1 MKNKMMFLLLI
12 LVITSLILSGCI
24 GGKAPDENVNI
35 DVEND
40 DEEVVETISRDNI
53 GTIDGITLDDIEVNN
68 DIIKENDLTMIN
80 IWATFCP
87 PCIEEMPDLG
97 EINREY
103 DNEGKK
109 FAIIG
114 VVTDVADMA
123 GNINEDTLELANEII
138 ELTGADYTHIIPGD
152 EFIKSYLYKV
162 SVIPTTV
169 FVNNEG
175 EILKTVVG
183 ANTKAK
189 WIDIIDEV
197 MAEI

>member
-1 MKNKMMFLLLI
+1 MKKKMMFLLLTLI
-12 LVITSLILSGCI
+12 ITSLILSGCI
-24 GGKAPDENVNI
+24 GRNAPDENVNI
-35 DVEND
+35 DVEKD
-40 DEEVVETISRDNI
+40 DEEVVETASRDNI

-68 DIIKENDLTMIN
+68 VIIKENDLTMIN

-109 FAIIG
+109 FAVIG
-114 VVTDVADMA
+114 VVTDVADME

-183 ANTKAK
+183 ANTKVE
-189 WIDIIDEV
+189 WLDIIDEI

>member
-1 MKNKMMFLLLI
+1 MKKKMMFLLLTLI
-12 LVITSLILSGCI
+12 ITSLILSGCI
-24 GGKAPDENVNI
+24 GRNAPDENVNI
-35 DVEND
+35 DVEKD
-40 DEEVVETISRDNI
+40 DEEVVETASRDNI

-114 VVTDVADMA
+114 VVTDVADME

-183 ANTKAK
+183 ANTKVE
-189 WIDIIDEV
+189 WLDIIDEI

>member
-53 GTIDGITLDDIEVNN
+53 GTIDGITLDDTEVNN

-183 ANTKAK
+183 ANTKVE
-189 WIDIIDEV
+189 WLDIIDEI